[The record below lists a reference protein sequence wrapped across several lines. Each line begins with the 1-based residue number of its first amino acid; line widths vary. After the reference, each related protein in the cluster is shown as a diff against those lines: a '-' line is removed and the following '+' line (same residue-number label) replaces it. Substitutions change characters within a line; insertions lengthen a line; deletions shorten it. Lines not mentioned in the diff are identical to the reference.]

1 MHLADLTNTQFF
13 FLTLISLGVCYA
25 VATAIALV
33 NDSGSADS
41 GHQRSFLEPAAPDAA
56 LQHRDDGGSVVATV
70 NFAQRQSQRPVA
82 SNVGRPSRTQRAV
95 EGDKLST
102 DALLRER
109 CARAALDAARQAL
122 LDPVSSDR

>member
-13 FLTLISLGVCYA
+13 FLTLVSLCVCYA

-33 NDSGSADS
+33 NDSRSADS
-41 GHQRSFLEPAAPDAA
+41 GHQWSLFGTRRARLCS
-56 LQHRDDGGSVVATV
+56 ATSRRRRGRWLRLLTSPNV
-70 NFAQRQSQRPVA
+70 RGNVLSRPTSTV
-82 SNVGRPSRTQRAV
+82 RAV
-95 EGDKLST
+95 PSERLKATSHRLMNCC
-102 DALLRER
+102 ER